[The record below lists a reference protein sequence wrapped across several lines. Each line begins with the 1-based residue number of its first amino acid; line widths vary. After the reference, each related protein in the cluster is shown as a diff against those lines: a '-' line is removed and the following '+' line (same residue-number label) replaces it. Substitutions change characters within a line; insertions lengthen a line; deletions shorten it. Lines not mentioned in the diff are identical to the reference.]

1 MYRYIGRAIFTNK
14 TNHYGLK
21 WRQDH
26 VRQFAG
32 GGILV
37 IRNPYTA
44 IISFWNYEKTRTHSV
59 FAEKNS
65 FCSVQFREFAFKSI
79 SRCRSVTDVY
89 TDRCCRKKMGER
101 PLVHYSFSLSFA
113 YKELNKLS
121 PHCTGKQQV
130 YANHTALSCLC
141 PGGTSWP
148 RTGWPGRR
156 GCRWC
161 CMRTW

>member
-1 MYRYIGRAIFTNK
+1 MTNSFKLLILSQRILKMGQLLFRKLITGEVDQDYGGLSCTYIRIIGRAIFTNK

-26 VRQFAG
+26 IRQFVG

-89 TDRCCRKKMGER
+89 TDRCCRKKWER
-101 PLVHYSFSLSFA
+101 GH
-113 YKELNKLS
+113 
-121 PHCTGKQQV
+121 
-130 YANHTALSCLC
+130 
-141 PGGTSWP
+141 
-148 RTGWPGRR
+148 
-156 GCRWC
+156 
-161 CMRTW
+161 

>member
-1 MYRYIGRAIFTNK
+1 MGQLLFRKLITGEVDHDYEGQSCNCYIGRAIFTNK

-79 SRCRSVTDVY
+79 SRCRPEGDVY
-89 TDRCCRKKMGER
+89 TQTDVVQKYGRER
-101 PLVHYSFSLSFA
+101 PLVHYSFSLFL
-113 YKELNKLS
+113 E
-121 PHCTGKQQV
+121 
-130 YANHTALSCLC
+130 
-141 PGGTSWP
+141 
-148 RTGWPGRR
+148 RIF
-156 GCRWC
+156 
-161 CMRTW
+161 